1 LVASLPL
8 SLQLAW
14 LIPLYGF
21 SGMVLSLPWACGWF
35 PRNGQRPA
43 AYLNLLVTLLAV
55 LHGSLALRDVW
66 LTGPHHISLPWFSVA
81 DLTLRIG
88 IDLSLNSLAALEL
101 VTFMSLIA
109 QVFTLGYLDKEWSLA
124 RFYGLLG
131 FFEGALSGIVL
142 SSNLFLSYFLLEML
156 TLSTYLLVGFWY
168 AQPLVVTAARDAFL
182 TKRVGDVLLL
192 MSVVALA
199 AWSGSMEFTDL
210 YSWAAE
216 AKLNGTI
223 TPLAGTLLGLGLI
236 AGPMGKCAQFP
247 MHLWLDEAMEGPNPA
262 SILRNSVVVTAG
274 ALVLMKLMPLLQL
287 SLIAND
293 VLLAV
298 GTISAIAGALVAL
311 AQVDLKR
318 AFSYSTT
325 SYLGLV
331 FVAIALQQPGIAL
344 LLLLCHGLAKALL
357 FMSVGSVIA
366 TTNCQDLTEL
376 SGIGRRM
383 PATLSAYLVAAGG
396 LVGLLPLGCFWCYGQ
411 AVQALAGRAPLFA
424 GVFLITNLLTAA
436 NLTRVFRS
444 LFLGPPLPKTRRTPE
459 VNWLM
464 ALPMVSLTVIVL
476 LTPLLMQRI
485 DPVPGI
491 ASFSPLTAALVVGS
505 GLTGVAIGSWVSLDQ
520 FWSRSIARPTRWL
533 QDLLAHDF
541 YTERVYRSTIV
552 AFVAGM
558 ARLTDWVDQQV
569 VNRLVDGIGRFSLV
583 SAENLK
589 LSVSGQLQSYVLTV
603 LVAILLLLGT
613 LSWLHPDLV
622 VDLVEVLP

>member
-1 LVASLPL
+1 MPPSLPL

-21 SGMVLSLPWACGWF
+21 SGMLLALPWACGWF

-81 DLTLRIG
+81 DLSLRIG
-88 IDLSLNSLAALEL
+88 LDLSLNSLAALEL
-101 VTFMSLIA
+101 VTFMSLVA
-109 QVFTLGYLDKEWSLA
+109 QVFGLGYFDKEWSLA

-131 FFEGALSGIVL
+131 FFEGALSGVVL
-142 SSNLFLSYFLLEML
+142 SSNFFLCYFLLEML

-192 MSVVALA
+192 LSVVALA

-210 YSWAAE
+210 SSWAAQVKRE
-216 AKLNGTI
+216 GSLS
-223 TPLAGTLLGLGLI
+223 PLAGTLLGLGLI

-298 GTISAIAGALVAL
+298 GTISAVAGALVAL

-344 LLLLCHGLAKALL
+344 MLLLCHGLAKALL

-366 TTNCQDLTEL
+366 TTNCQDLTEMG
-376 SGIGRRM
+376 GIGRRM
-383 PATLSAYLVAAGG
+383 PATLSAYLVAAAG
-396 LVGLLPLGCFWCYGQ
+396 LVGLVPLGCYWCFGQ
-411 AVQALAGRAPLFA
+411 AVGALFHPAPVFA
-424 GVFLITNLLTAA
+424 GVFLLTNLLTAA

-444 LFLGPPLPKTRRTPE
+444 LFLGAPTPKTRRCPE

-476 LTPLLMQRI
+476 LMPLLLQRI

-491 ASFSPLTAALVVGS
+491 ASFPWAAGLGVWLSAALGAAVG
-505 GLTGVAIGSWVSLDQ
+505 AWMPLDQ
-520 FWSRSIARPTRWL
+520 FWSRSIAQPIRTF
-533 QDLLAHDF
+533 QDLLAFDF
-541 YTERVYRSTIV
+541 YTERVYRVTVV
-552 AFVAGM
+552 AFVAQL
-558 ARLTDWVDQQV
+558 ARLSNWVDQRV
-569 VNRLVDGIGRFSLV
+569 VNVLVDGVGRLSLA
-583 SAENLK
+583 SAEDLK
-589 LSVSGQLQSYVLTV
+589 FSVSGQLQTYLLLMV
-603 LVAILLLLGT
+603 VAIVGLLVTLTGLGG
-613 LSWLHPDLV
+613 LELQP
-622 VDLVEVLP
+622 